1 MENIKVGFIGLGVMG
16 TPMCEN
22 VVKSGYEVF
31 AYDVSEKALAY
42 AESFGVK
49 ALKNAEEVVKAADV
63 TITMLPNGDIVKS
76 VLQSVE
82 SAFTSEKTYIDM
94 STINFSSV
102 EEIVKRLKNRGIAV
116 LDAPVVKSK
125 AAAIS
130 GDLGIL
136 VGGEKAD
143 YERVLPLL
151 KRMGKNTIYMGKNGS
166 GYLAKV
172 CHNMLVGE
180 ISVAVSETLTLAKT
194 LGLDVEDFVAAVSY
208 GGGQNFYMDG
218 KAKAIVKEDY
228 SCNFALGY
236 EYKDLNLAKELEE
249 KSGLDLSGLENALK
263 KYEEG
268 VKDGYSSDD
277 FCKIIKTIKTK

>member
-22 VVKSGYEVF
+22 IVKSGYEVF

-49 ALKNAEEVVKAADV
+49 ALKSAEEVVKAADV

-82 SAFTSEKTYIDM
+82 SAFTSGKTYIDM

-102 EEIVKRLKNRGIAV
+102 EEIVNRLKNRGVAV

-143 YERVLPLL
+143 YEQALPLL

-180 ISVAVSETLTLAKT
+180 ISVAVSETLALAKT
-194 LGLDVEDFVAAVSY
+194 LGLDVEDFVTAVSY

-218 KAKAIVKEDY
+218 KAKAIVKDDY

-268 VKDGYSSDD
+268 VKAGYSSDD

>member
-22 VVKSGYEVF
+22 IVKNGYEVF
-31 AYDVSEKALAY
+31 AYDVSENALTY

-49 ALKNAEEVVKAADV
+49 ALKNAEDVVKAADV

-82 SAFTSEKTYIDM
+82 EAFASGKTYIDM

-102 EEIVKRLKNRGIAV
+102 EEIVNRLKNRGVAV

-143 YERVLPLL
+143 YEQVLPIL
-151 KRMGKNTIYMGKNGS
+151 KCMGKNTIYMGKNGS

-194 LGLDVEDFVAAVSY
+194 LGLDVEDFVTAVSY

-218 KAKAIVKEDY
+218 KAKAIVKDDY

-268 VKDGYSSDD
+268 VKAGYSSDD

>member
-22 VVKSGYEVF
+22 IVKSGYEVF

-102 EEIVKRLKNRGIAV
+102 EEIVKRLKNRGVAV

-194 LGLDVEDFVAAVSY
+194 LGLDVEDFVTAVSY

>member
-22 VVKSGYEVF
+22 IVKSGYEVF

-102 EEIVKRLKNRGIAV
+102 EEIVKRLKNRGVAV

-194 LGLDVEDFVAAVSY
+194 LGLDVEDFVTAVSY
-208 GGGQNFYMDG
+208 GGGQNFYMDR

>member
-22 VVKSGYEVF
+22 IVKGGYEVF
-31 AYDVSEKALAY
+31 AYDVSEKALLN

-63 TITMLPNGDIVKS
+63 TITMLPNGDIVKG
-76 VLQSVE
+76 VLESVE
-82 SAFTSEKTYIDM
+82 DAFTFGKIYIDM

-102 EEIVKRLKNRGIAV
+102 EEIVNRLKNRSVAV

-136 VGGEKAD
+136 VGGEKAY
-143 YERVLPLL
+143 YEQVLPLL

-194 LGLDVEDFVAAVSY
+194 LGLDVEDFVTAVSY

-218 KAKAIVKEDY
+218 KAKAIVKDDY

-268 VKDGYSSDD
+268 VKAGYSSDD